1 MSKMLLWSLDS
12 SGGRQKINEH
22 VVKSSV
28 ITAIKKVKK
37 GEKIKSMRR
46 WWEGAAT
53 LDRVS
58 SSLES

>member
-22 VVKSSV
+22 IVKSSV

-37 GEKIKSMRR
+37 GEKI
-46 WWEGAAT
+46 
-53 LDRVS
+53 RV
-58 SSLES
+58 